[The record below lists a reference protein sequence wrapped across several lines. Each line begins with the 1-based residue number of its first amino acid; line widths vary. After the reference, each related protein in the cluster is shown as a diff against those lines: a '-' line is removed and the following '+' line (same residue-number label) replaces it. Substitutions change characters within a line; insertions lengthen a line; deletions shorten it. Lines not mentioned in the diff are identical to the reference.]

1 MAQINLCVFIL
12 THKHGICARRNASR
26 KARGQVGH
34 VNQLLQ
40 VVSAICDICALLF
53 SFSDCM
59 LRFCIALGRS
69 WEDMQQEEEETEFQT
84 DVQEVTD
91 YVESDFDEGNLEGF
105 KACREL

>member
-1 MAQINLCVFIL
+1 
-12 THKHGICARRNASR
+12 
-26 KARGQVGH
+26 
-34 VNQLLQ
+34 
-40 VVSAICDICALLF
+40 
-53 SFSDCM
+53 M

-105 KACREL
+105 KACSEL